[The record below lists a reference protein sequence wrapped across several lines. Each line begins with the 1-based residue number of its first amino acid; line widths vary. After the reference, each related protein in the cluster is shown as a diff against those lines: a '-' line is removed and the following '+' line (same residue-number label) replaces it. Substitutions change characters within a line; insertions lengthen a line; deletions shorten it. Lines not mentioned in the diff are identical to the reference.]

1 MRPGKGEFED
11 LRLAAKA
18 ADRAKAAKQGWP
30 AFEKRLSEL
39 DYGPRAIAHAFRTLS
54 GPGSVAEALEVLHAP
69 MPEPHPV
76 ALSFEVTETRG
87 APSAANRVTITA
99 VARDDDA
106 IQVNYDVVPPPDP
119 GSHRARGEAK
129 DELGND
135 YRDLGG
141 FFGLAG
147 SIDSTGRANTRA
159 HGSLKMAA
167 SRCRCLLRRR
177 PCFVSGSDG
186 KPPAWSGCRASRPTR
201 RSGTDQR
208 TKSASRL
215 RIDRQ
220 RRLRPASLRDV
231 R

>member
-11 LRLAAKA
+11 LRLAAEA
-18 ADRAKAAKQGWP
+18 ADRAKAAKQEWP

-39 DYGPRAIAHAFRTLS
+39 DYGPRAVAHAFRTLS

-87 APSAANRVTITA
+87 APSAANWVTITA
-99 VARDDDA
+99 VERDDDA

-141 FFGLAG
+141 FFGIAG
-147 SIDSTGRANTRA
+147 SLDSTGRANTRA
-159 HGSLKMAA
+159 HGSLKMP
-167 SRCRCLLRRR
+167 L
-177 PCFVSGSDG
+177 P
-186 KPPAWSGCRASRPTR
+186 PPAATM
-201 RSGTDQR
+201 
-208 TKSASRL
+208 L
-215 RIDRQ
+215 RIRIRWEASGVVRMPWEPSHSSIWD
-220 RRLRPASLRDV
+220 RPAHEVRVSLPD
-231 R
+231 